1 MSKAVKQPIDLARN
15 IIIELDKQI
24 QNRKDIIKMID
35 VERNGMFDYH
45 TTETIEELIQDHTDF
60 LKQLEK
66 LRDFVIYKA

>member
-1 MSKAVKQPIDLARN
+1 MSKTVKQPIDLARN

-24 QNRKDIIKMID
+24 QTRKDIIKMID

>member
-1 MSKAVKQPIDLARN
+1 MSKTAKQPIDLARN